1 MASRLHSSTASA
13 VDGKENGVCIINETP
28 EIHFRRTTT
37 LTPEQFVDGLTDF
50 RPGRSKLSSNRA
62 DEYLKVHYVG
72 RSEAD
77 VTEGSLGIWE
87 RLYYDWSDPNQ
98 VVLTTIDSNVWGGTS
113 GYTYALARQPNGT
126 TDIDVAV
133 VREGKNFKGWML
145 GFVLRTIGRHVLK
158 KAFEKSIKA
167 IEVRNGLVNLTTSP
181 NRTNNEPSS
190 EEQLSM
196 PRTVLNANEDLEIAV
211 SKRDDSSF
219 VRLRGRVNVDSS
231 PALRD
236 RLMALLR
243 AQSPKAVIVDL
254 SDVAYLDSS
263 GLATLIEGLGVARMR
278 QTTLCV
284 QGLHG
289 RVLQLFQ
296 ATRLSSLFE
305 KNGCDG
311 ASPVAQVS

>member
-1 MASRLHSSTASA
+1 
-13 VDGKENGVCIINETP
+13 VCIINETP

-50 RPGRSKLSSNRA
+50 GPGRSKLSSNRA
-62 DEYLKVHYVG
+62 DESLKVHYVG

-158 KAFEKSIKA
+158 KAFETSIKA
-167 IEVRNGLVNLTTSP
+167 IEVRNGLGNLTTSP
-181 NRTNNEPSS
+181 NRTDYEPSS

-211 SKRDDSSF
+211 SKRDRSSI

-243 AQSPKAVIVDL
+243 RQSPEAVIVDL
-254 SDVAYLDSS
+254 SDVSYLDSS
-263 GLATLIEGLGVARMR
+263 GLATLIEGLKVARMR

-289 RVLQLFQ
+289 RLLQLFQ

-305 KNGCDG
+305 NQGCQG